1 MPNVQSTSS
10 ASLLYK
16 AFLTLLGC
24 DEIIRYTTSTRS
36 RPVDDWLPKEKIVIH
51 QLHGKTLKIPPSL
64 FSVPLLSMGKR
75 GIIYKTYNKVFLFS
89 LRLGLNRLCSHNLKL
104 CFGRHPISK
113 DWMVYEIHLRH
124 SKCHERLRPCH
135 PHILPGQPCR
145 SVQVLDFGTLLF
157 LQAKSHWYRVD
168 LQTSTKSEPASLS
181 IVVRPTRS
189 NVEVISPLAHI
200 FSL

>member
-113 DWMVYEIHLRH
+113 DWMVYEIHLRTRSAVNAFDH
-124 SKCHERLRPCH
+124 V
-135 PHILPGQPCR
+135 ILIFYR
-145 SVQVLDFGTLLF
+145 DS
-157 LQAKSHWYRVD
+157 RVD
-168 LQTSTKSEPASLS
+168 LCRSLILELCFFCKRKVIGTESIYRHQPSLS
-181 IVVRPTRS
+181 LRH
-189 NVEVISPLAHI
+189 SPSWCGPHALT
-200 FSL
+200 